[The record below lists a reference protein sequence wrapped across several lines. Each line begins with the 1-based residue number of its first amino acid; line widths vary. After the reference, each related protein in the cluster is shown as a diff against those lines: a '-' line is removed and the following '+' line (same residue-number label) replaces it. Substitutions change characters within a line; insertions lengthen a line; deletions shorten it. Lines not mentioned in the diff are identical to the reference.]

1 VPQHL
6 RIEPAE
12 TFDAALAAWLARC
25 VAAGRDIAAL
35 PRSAT
40 VVGPAGAA
48 IVPAAPVPAAT
59 IAPFASI
66 VMLSWNAPEYT
77 ERAIESIRACTRVPH
92 EIIIV
97 DNGSGPETRAR
108 LDRIAGIRVIA
119 NAVNT
124 GFAFAC
130 NQGLA
135 AARGTHLV
143 LLNNDV
149 IVTAGWLEALI
160 AVQQRNP
167 AVGCSAPRT
176 NRITGTQQI
185 DDVPYGDDLAGLPA
199 FAAARA
205 RDFRGQWTREYRV
218 VGFCMCLDRRV
229 VEEIGGLDPR
239 FGTGNFEDDDYSMRI
254 RAAGYDIAVCEDA
267 FIHHFGSVS
276 FRANNV
282 DYTAAIA
289 RNQVLF
295 AQHWNVTYY
304 GNSYDARFPFRR
316 GFIRERD
323 FVPLPA
329 AQPVAA
335 DWQRPA

>member
-1 VPQHL
+1 
-6 RIEPAE
+6 
-12 TFDAALAAWLARC
+12 
-25 VAAGRDIAAL
+25 
-35 PRSAT
+35 
-40 VVGPAGAA
+40 
-48 IVPAAPVPAAT
+48 
-59 IAPFASI
+59 
-66 VMLSWNAPEYT
+66 
-77 ERAIESIRACTRVPH
+77 
-92 EIIIV
+92 
-97 DNGSGPETRAR
+97 
-108 LDRIAGIRVIA
+108 
-119 NAVNT
+119 
-124 GFAFAC
+124 
-130 NQGLA
+130 
-135 AARGTHLV
+135 
-143 LLNNDV
+143 
-149 IVTAGWLEALI
+149 
-160 AVQQRNP
+160 
-167 AVGCSAPRT
+167 
-176 NRITGTQQI
+176 
-185 DDVPYGDDLAGLPA
+185 
-199 FAAARA
+199 
-205 RDFRGQWTREYRV
+205 
-218 VGFCMCLDRRV
+218 MCLDRRV